1 MCGIDYLQKWGY
13 YCTNIVDVDN
23 VNENVDAKI
32 EYVKFN
38 EESQDQYN
46 DYLSVH
52 TFNVLVCLLYY
63 IVYVIMITKNAT
75 ARSKMSAR
83 IASMLMIEFNE
94 IKRSINIFPYTRCK
108 ILH

>member
-1 MCGIDYLQKWGY
+1 
-13 YCTNIVDVDN
+13 
-23 VNENVDAKI
+23 
-32 EYVKFN
+32 
-38 EESQDQYN
+38 
-46 DYLSVH
+46 
-52 TFNVLVCLLYY
+52 
-63 IVYVIMITKNAT
+63 MITKNAT